1 MNINSVIAKT
11 YIVSNKKLTAVAVLG
26 VVLGMSIYIFMN
38 SMMVGFD
45 KSSNASIF
53 KTTSHIR
60 VYKDDKISKP
70 LTHEQQATPIII
82 NPKVVPVNNTI
93 INPNLVIE
101 TILKQKEV
109 TVVTPQVNSNVF
121 YNNGKSQ
128 ISGIAVGIKP
138 DEANLMYNIKS
149 IS

>member
-60 VYKDDKISKP
+60 VYKDDEISKV
-70 LTHEQQATPIII
+70 LI
-82 NPKVVPVNNTI
+82 K
-93 INPNLVIE
+93 
-101 TILKQKEV
+101 
-109 TVVTPQVNSNVF
+109 NSKN
-121 YNNGKSQ
+121 KWKTML
-128 ISGIAVGIKP
+128 ISRFGSK
-138 DEANLMYNIKS
+138 K
-149 IS
+149 